1 MNSINFEIR
10 SRDKDVIEKDIKN
23 LVDVLD
29 DIGSEFSID
38 DTEKVGDKYYAC
50 FDMSSDRDVDWNV
63 VEETIR
69 HVAESEVS
77 DFIHYSEV
85 PSSRMTF
92 ELSEEERIRYAST
105 VAKLIQYV
113 IENGDS
119 KDCVRELIY
128 GKKLLEKLGGISQAK
143 TVQKKMNEVFS

>member
-10 SRDKDVIEKDIKN
+10 SRDKDVIAKDIKN

-38 DTEKVGDKYYAC
+38 DTEKVGDKYYTC

-63 VEETIR
+63 IEETIR

-77 DFIHYSEV
+77 DFIEV
-85 PSSRMTF
+85 RRNTPSFSYGDIRRVP
-92 ELSEEERIRYAST
+92 RICAS
-105 VAKLIQYV
+105 
-113 IENGDS
+113 N
-119 KDCVRELIY
+119 
-128 GKKLLEKLGGISQAK
+128 
-143 TVQKKMNEVFS
+143 